1 MKSPTLELWIGLE
14 QIGLCDKKKK
24 ERTLLSFCSLA
35 ELIERFD
42 GIGHWTCTK
51 KSIAAKNSKVVKM
64 TD

>member
-35 ELIERFD
+35 ESSSNDNILTESESD
-42 GIGHWTCTK
+42 IGLVQ
-51 KSIAAKNSKVVKM
+51 KSIAAKKQ
-64 TD
+64 